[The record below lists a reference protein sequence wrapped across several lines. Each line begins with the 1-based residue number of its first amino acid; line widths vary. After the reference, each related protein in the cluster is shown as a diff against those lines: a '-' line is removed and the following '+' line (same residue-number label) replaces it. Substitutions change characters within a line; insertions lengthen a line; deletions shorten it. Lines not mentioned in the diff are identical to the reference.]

1 MTKAAK
7 FSKWKNNLSWAQ
19 KYNEEKRAGWKKA
32 VALYEAH
39 KDGTATMKVPE
50 LWSVVSTWLPS
61 IFSALPKVIAMPSTP
76 GGMNDAKIIEK
87 IIQKELEKAD
97 VFDDLQNIV
106 NSAIVKDSG
115 FAKLGVNTT
124 FEETESGEIP
134 TGHSLFIDY
143 VPNDRGF
150 VDPEA
155 KNFEDS
161 KFFIHRITMSEAEF
175 VERFGKGAVDK
186 AKYQTVKT
194 SEADN
199 NEDLTP
205 FKKSSEAKRY
215 EVFEIWDAVNKH
227 ILVMC
232 EGCDQF
238 LEDEPWPPGFESLP
252 FGMLTLSIKDD
263 DIYSVAEVLLMGD
276 ASEAYDLL
284 MTRKKGNAES
294 AQSGFM
300 HRPGS
305 IKEEQKE
312 VLVEPGEKKLV
323 EVDNPDDLRPYE
335 FPGVPQEVY
344 AMLADLRGIMQ
355 NTTHVSSMT
364 RQMRDGKKTATEV
377 SAMSQSA
384 NVLTA
389 FKVRRF
395 EKFFQRLMQ
404 KLVPLIK
411 TYYTVPQL
419 IKMTG
424 NEWYEWEGRDI
435 GEYTFSIEAGS
446 TAFQNEAIQI
456 QQSMQLLALIKENAQ
471 FIPNLPVLMEEI
483 LRKQFKLLGLGA
495 ETVNKGFEPP
505 QPQPQPVAQPQ
516 PEQPPRLPPLGAA
529 IPHEARPPEE
539 IPPEIPIELLI
550 QAQNNAQ
557 QPYING

>member
-1 MTKAAK
+1 VTK
-7 FSKWKNNLSWAQ
+7 FTKWKNNLSWARR
-19 KYNEEKRAGWKKA
+19 YNEEKRPKWEKA
-32 VALYEAH
+32 ITLYEAH
-39 KDGTATMKVPE
+39 KDGSLTMKVPE

-61 IFSALPKVIAMPSTP
+61 IFSALPKIIAIPSTP
-76 GGMNDAKIIEK
+76 DGMNDAKIIEK

-106 NSAIVKDSG
+106 NSAIVKDGG
-115 FAKLGVNTT
+115 FSKIGVRTE
-124 FEETESGEIP
+124 FAETEDGEIP
-134 TGHSLFIDY
+134 TGHSIFIDY

-175 VERFGKGAVDK
+175 VKQFGKGAINQ
-186 AKYQTVKT
+186 ANYQTMKIND
-194 SEADN
+194 SEDG
-199 NEDLTP
+199 EDVST
-205 FKKSSEAKRY
+205 FKESAEAKRY
-215 EVFEIWDAVNKH
+215 EVFEIWDAIAKR
-227 ILVMC
+227 ILVICDGC
-232 EGCDQF
+232 ERF
-238 LEDEPWPPGFESLP
+238 LKDAPWPEGFESLP
-252 FGMLTLSIKDD
+252 FAMLTLSIKDD

-284 MTRKKGNAES
+284 MTRKKDNAES
-294 AQSGFM
+294 AQSGFL
-300 HRPGS
+300 HHPTAIS
-305 IKEEQKE
+305 SDQKDK
-312 VLVEPGEKKLV
+312 LVEPGEKKLV
-323 EVDNPDDLRPYE
+323 EVDNPAGLIPYK
-335 FPGVPQEVY
+335 FPAVPEEVY
-344 AMLADLRGIMQ
+344 AMLADLRGIIQ

-377 SAMSQSA
+377 AAMSQSA

-395 EKFFQRLMQ
+395 EKFFQRLIQ
-404 KLVPLIK
+404 KIVPLIR

-419 IKMTG
+419 IKTMG
-424 NEWYEWEGRDI
+424 SEWYEWTGAEI

-446 TAFQNEAIQI
+446 TAFQNEAIQM
-456 QQSMQLLALIKENAQ
+456 QQSMQLLALIKDNGN

-505 QPQPQPVAQPQ
+505 PPPEVQ
-516 PEQPPRLPPLGAA
+516 PEAPAGVPPQNIPPDMMPIGQNGGGV
-529 IPHEARPPEE
+529 PEVPPE
-539 IPPEIPIELLI
+539 LLL
-550 QAQNNAQ
+550 QMQSNE
-557 QPYING
+557 QPLNR